1 MAKLT
6 HDAKVFAVTSLAC
19 WDTPTSVM
27 KKLKEDFDI
36 DITVQGVSAYNP
48 TLVQAK
54 HLSENLVKLFWD
66 TRKAFLDDV
75 KSVGISHRVTRI
87 RRLHRMA
94 DRAEESGN
102 MVLAASLL
110 EQAAKEMGNS
120 YTNRRELTGADGK
133 PIETAAKIDVTK
145 LSDEALKEILAATE
159 EDEEEQS

>member
-27 KKLKEDFDI
+27 KKLKEEFGV
-36 DITVQGVSAYNP
+36 DITLQAASGYNP
-48 TLVQAK
+48 TLVQGKNLA
-54 HLSENLVKLFWD
+54 EDLVKLFWD
-66 TRKAFLDDV
+66 TRDAFLKDV
-75 KSVGISHRVTRI
+75 ESVGVAHRVTRI

-159 EDEEEQS
+159 GDEEDEG